1 MLWVPPSPLY
11 SYTPLMEA
19 AREGHEDVVQLL
31 VEHGAN
37 VNAQTEETQETALTL
52 AACGGFI
59 EVAQYLIEH
68 GECSTWICLPV
79 SCRFK
84 AFSCGTCTCTT
95 RNVGIQFITILHSK
109 HCACACT
116 CKVYIALVFR
126 LVAVFSLWQSFLF
139 SHTVCKVYM

>member
-1 MLWVPPSPLY
+1 MGGHALSYYPFSLY

-68 GECSTWICLPV
+68 GEYGLIV
-79 SCRFK
+79 H
-84 AFSCGTCTCTT
+84 TCTS
-95 RNVGIQFITILHSK
+95 IH
-109 HCACACT
+109 
-116 CKVYIALVFR
+116 VYLSSCMYTVV
-126 LVAVFSLWQSFLF
+126 LMPMLW
-139 SHTVCKVYM
+139 

>member
-1 MLWVPPSPLY
+1 MDAYTCRCRCTCILFSLEHAVRVRYTYMYIYSHVITVVIMPPSPLY

-79 SCRFK
+79 YS
-84 AFSCGTCTCTT
+84 
-95 RNVGIQFITILHSK
+95 
-109 HCACACT
+109 
-116 CKVYIALVFR
+116 
-126 LVAVFSLWQSFLF
+126 
-139 SHTVCKVYM
+139 